1 MIKKKSDRVIY
12 KLSPWK
18 NIFNNAHALYSYTD
32 CTQEVSLIE
41 MFEWNYSKTPAF
53 LIRRN

>member
-1 MIKKKSDRVIY
+1 MIKKSDRVIY

-18 NIFNNAHALYSYTD
+18 NIFDNAHALYSYTD

-41 MFEWNYSKTPAF
+41 MFEWNYSETPAF

>member
-1 MIKKKSDRVIY
+1 MIKKSDRVIY

-18 NIFNNAHALYSYTD
+18 NIFNSAHALYSYTD
-32 CTQEVSLIE
+32 CTREVSLIE

-53 LIRRN
+53 LIRKA